1 MTTPVYEPPRG
12 RNSYLAYVVSC
23 AIGIV
28 FVVWRYVDQLVRSIT
43 SGTVAVPIRM
53 RATADVPQPPGGAT
67 VTSDQLVLRAPV
79 ADVPGGAIGYIRV
92 GDALEVL
99 LVSALIALVAAVAW
113 KISRGGLFDRSTTR
127 ILDWLAG
134 AVLAAG
140 FLPSFIRRMGWNW
153 VVSALGWDG
162 YLPTPVVDHQFLPV
176 YLGLLVVVCF
186 RFALTASQRMVRDQ
200 AGLV

>member
-23 AIGIV
+23 AIGIAI
-28 FVVWRYVDQLVRSIT
+28 VVWRYVDLLVHSIT
-43 SGTVAVPIRM
+43 SGTVAVPIWIRETS
-53 RATADVPQPPGGAT
+53 AVPQPPGGAT
-67 VTSDQLVLRAPV
+67 VTSDQLVLRAPI

-140 FLPSFIRRMGWNW
+140 FLPSFVRRMGWNW
-153 VVSALGWDG
+153 VVSGLGWDG
-162 YLPTPVVDHQFLPV
+162 YLPTPAVDHQFLPV

>member
-23 AIGIV
+23 AIGIAI
-28 FVVWRYVDQLVRSIT
+28 VVWRYVDLLVHSIT
-43 SGTVAVPIRM
+43 SGTVAVPIRV
-53 RATADVPQPPGGAT
+53 RETSAVPQPPGGAT
-67 VTSDQLVLRAPV
+67 VTSDQLVLRAPI

-140 FLPSFIRRMGWNW
+140 FLPSFVRRMGWNW